1 MRQEEFL
8 KALEKAL
15 GRLKKSERIK
25 YVESYRELLA
35 DLTENGFSEE
45 DAVAK
50 QGDVKAIAA
59 EIIAGAAP
67 GEKKKELGGVLLL
80 IASAV
85 MVVLS
90 VATLFND
97 WIVSKILTAVFNFGS
112 AESSSIG
119 IIGGADGP
127 TAIFVASS
135 PSDGWLIC
143 IPTIIVVAVTV
154 GYFVRKRK
162 KK

>member
-1 MRQEEFL
+1 MKQETFL
-8 KALEKAL
+8 KALEKSL

-35 DLTENGFSEE
+35 DLMENGFSEE

-50 QGDVKAIAA
+50 QGDVKVIAA
-59 EIIAGAAP
+59 EILAGAAQE
-67 GEKKKELGGVLLL
+67 EKKKELGGVLLL
-80 IASAV
+80 AASAV
-85 MVVLS
+85 MIVLS
-90 VATLFND
+90 AAALFND
-97 WIVSKILTAVFNFGS
+97 WIVSRILTAVFNFGS

-135 PSDGWLIC
+135 PSDSWLIC
-143 IPTIIVVAVTV
+143 IPTIIVVAVTIWH
-154 GYFVRKRK
+154 FVRKRNK
-162 KK
+162 K